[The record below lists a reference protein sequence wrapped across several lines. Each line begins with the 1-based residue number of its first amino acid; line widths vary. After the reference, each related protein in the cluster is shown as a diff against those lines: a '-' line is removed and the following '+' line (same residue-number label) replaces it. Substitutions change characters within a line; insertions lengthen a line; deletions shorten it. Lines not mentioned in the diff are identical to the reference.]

1 MDFWCNL
8 LYQSYAISGS
18 LSQKML
24 PSRMTVVLASQ
35 DHDRLILC
43 PLLVST
49 FSIKN
54 TKELEII
61 QMRTS

>member
-18 LSQKML
+18 VGKKMS
-24 PSRMTVVLASQ
+24 PSRMRVIPASQ
-35 DHDRLILC
+35 DRNRFILC

-54 TKELEII
+54 TKELEIVQI
-61 QMRTS
+61 RTS